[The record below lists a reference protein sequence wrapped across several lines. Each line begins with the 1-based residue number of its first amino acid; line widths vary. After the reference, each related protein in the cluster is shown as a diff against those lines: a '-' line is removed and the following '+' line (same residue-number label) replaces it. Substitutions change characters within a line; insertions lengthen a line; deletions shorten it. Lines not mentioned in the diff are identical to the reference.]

1 MTFLSQ
7 EDHSA
12 AVSGHHAD
20 RLQSCGREGF
30 VGRLRIVD
38 ESGVDVPCDGKTAG
52 QIIVKSD
59 ANMVGY
65 WNQPDLTARTLRDG
79 WLWTGDIATW
89 DEDRY
94 VYIVDRAKDMIISGG
109 ENIYSIQV
117 EEAIAAHP
125 AVLEC
130 AVIGVPD
137 AEWGENV
144 KAVVVLKPD
153 QTATEAD
160 IIETAKQKIASYQ
173 KPKSVDFVA
182 SLPKAP
188 TGKIMKRDLREP
200 YWSDAEHGG

>member
-7 EDHSA
+7 EDHA
-12 AVSGHHAD
+12 TAVAGDRAD

-38 ESGVDVPCDGKTAG
+38 DSGADVPCDGETAG

-94 VYIVDRAKDMIISGG
+94 VYIVDRAKDVIISGG
-109 ENIYSIQV
+109 ENIYSVQV

-125 AVLEC
+125 TVLEC

-160 IIETAKQKIASYQ
+160 IIETTQQNLGSYQ
-173 KPKSVDFVA
+173 KPKSVDFVTR
-182 SLPKAP
+182 LPKAP

-200 YWSDAEHGG
+200 YWADAEHDG